1 MTSPAGP
8 EPIHSRA
15 NPRFQH
21 LRRLNEDA
29 RERARQRRT
38 LLVGAHLVRA
48 WLDHGRPLV
57 SVAVQ
62 GPSIE
67 ESDEVHA
74 LLAHAE
80 ADGVPVARFSR
91 DLMAAIGGLDT
102 AVRIVAEVAIPQGRP
117 DALRGQDAVALD
129 GIQDPGN
136 AGTLLRTAA
145 AAGVFHALVGPGTA
159 SAWSPRVLRAAMG
172 AHAVMNVVE
181 VDDLA
186 RALRESGMPCVGA
199 AVRASAGLHEANL
212 REPCVWVFGA
222 EGRGLSA
229 EVDAML
235 DTRVAIDQ
243 EPGVESLN
251 VAAAAAVCLFEQ
263 RRQRRQRSRSV

>member
-1 MTSPAGP
+1 MTSATGS

-29 RERARQRRT
+29 RARARQRRT

-102 AVRIVAEVAIPQGRP
+102 AVRIVAEVAIQEGRP

-145 AAGVFHALVGPGTA
+145 AAGISHALIGPGTA
-159 SAWSPRVLRAAMG
+159 AAWSPRVLRAAMG
-172 AHAVMNVVE
+172 AHAVMNIVE
-181 VDDLA
+181 VEDLA
-186 RALRESGMPCVGA
+186 RALREQGVRCVGA
-199 AVRASAGLHEANL
+199 AVRAPVSLHDANL
-212 REPCVWVFGA
+212 PAPCIWVFGA

-229 EVDAML
+229 TVEAVL
-235 DTRVAIDQ
+235 DCRVAIDQ
-243 EPGVESLN
+243 EPGMESLN

-263 RRQRRQRSRSV
+263 RRQRRLRGARA